1 MYVHVGGEYS
11 ISDRFIIGIFDLDSI
26 SPRQTDTLHFLSK
39 AEREGRVEYISDD
52 IPRSVILTLD
62 RVYVSPISV
71 ATIRKRI
78 FEGDRLSGYE
88 VPV

>member
-26 SPRQTDTLHFLSK
+26 SPKQKDTLHFLSE
-39 AEREGRVEYISDD
+39 AEKDGKVEYISDD

-62 RVYVSPISV
+62 RVYISPISV
-71 ATIRKRI
+71 TTIRKRI
-78 FEGDRLSGYE
+78 SDGPRGDE
-88 VPV
+88 

>member
-26 SPRQTDTLHFLSK
+26 TPQQKDTVHFLSK
-39 AEREGRVEYISDD
+39 AEKDGRIEYISED

-62 RVYVSPISV
+62 RVYISPISV

-78 FEGDRLSGYE
+78 SEDPRGED
-88 VPV
+88 

>member
-26 SPRQTDTLHFLSK
+26 TPQQKDTVHFLSK
-39 AEREGRVEYISDD
+39 AEKDGRIEYISED

-62 RVYVSPISV
+62 RVYISPISV

-78 FEGDRLSGYE
+78 SEGPRGED
-88 VPV
+88 